1 MPQTLSIYICLSIN
15 VYYKTLDLS
24 PSVDIQ
30 HTGGTTQAS
39 RSLLFLPSNNLD
51 TPPHTQT
58 RRTAVQGDT
67 TLCYGRRRPPV
78 TPVASISV
86 VCVCRWLA
94 WSLNTPCRMLVRKLA
109 ALSVFEAE
117 RNILEEQHWKITS
130 VDPHHCS
137 ETCWSADV
145 NSVLKIMKCVK
156 LSLFLN
162 AYSTTN
168 TICSYV
174 PNLT

>member
-86 VCVCRWLA
+86 LCVCRWLA

-109 ALSVFEAE
+109 ALLVFERGIYWKNNTE
-117 RNILEEQHWKITS
+117 RLRESILIIVPKH
-130 VDPHHCS
+130 VDQPMWIAC
-137 ETCWSADV
+137 
-145 NSVLKIMKCVK
+145 LK
-156 LSLFLN
+156 
-162 AYSTTN
+162 
-168 TICSYV
+168 
-174 PNLT
+174 